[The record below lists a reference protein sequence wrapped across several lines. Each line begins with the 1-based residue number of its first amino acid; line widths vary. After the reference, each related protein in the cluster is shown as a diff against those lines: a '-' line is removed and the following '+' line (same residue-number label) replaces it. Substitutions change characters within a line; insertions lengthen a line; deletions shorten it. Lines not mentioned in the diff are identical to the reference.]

1 MEVVAELVVVVLV
14 DQEDLGVVKVDKIL
28 AEHQVMVI
36 LLQLVLL
43 KVIQEETLIHQLKP
57 TKVLV
62 VVEHLQQDQ
71 EMVLQ
76 LVKLEM
82 VELVVL

>member
-1 MEVVAELVVVVLV
+1 VEVVAELVVVVLV

>member
-1 MEVVAELVVVVLV
+1 VEVVAELVVIVLV
-14 DQEDLGVVKVDKIL
+14 DQEDLGVVKVDKLL
-28 AEHQVMVI
+28 ADHQVMVI